1 MIPSRSRLVALS
13 RAGSSYRDPKSRR
26 GDPYLTLRHA
36 DADAGVVGG
45 RTCAVVQAARA
56 FADHL
61 SMSQMVMISTSTTK
75 TIVQTCQLAV
85 GWSERR
91 SLPGMVSLLT

>member
-1 MIPSRSRLVALS
+1 MIRLPQINDRIV
-13 RAGSSYRDPKSRR
+13 SSGILVDGPEEQTAMT
-26 GDPYLTLRHA
+26 GTLTLEHA
-36 DADAGVVGG
+36 GADAGVVSG
-45 RTCAVVQAARA
+45 RTCAVVPSARA

-85 GWSERR
+85 GR
-91 SLPGMVSLLT
+91 S